1 MFDVG
6 FSEIVLI
13 AVVCLIVIGPKRLP
27 ETVRFLGFWLGRIR
41 RSLSNARADMER
53 EFGLDEIRRE
63 LHNQE
68 ILQRLEDERKQ
79 VEQAFNKRNKTD
91 KHTAD
96 RDPKL
101 LEQQPAELDSQTQG
115 SAETQSFEE
124 NPDFDFDLDSD
135 SATHQQSSQ
144 QSGHASSDASRST
157 DNQNDQQSNQQ
168 TSPKTSHQTSKPAP
182 ITPVEGES

>member
-53 EFGLDEIRRE
+53 EFGLDEIRRD

-68 ILQRLEDERKQ
+68 LLQRLEDERKQ
-79 VEQAFNKRNKTD
+79 VERAFNKTNKTN
-91 KHTAD
+91 
-96 RDPKL
+96 
-101 LEQQPAELDSQTQG
+101 QG
-115 SAETQSFEE
+115 LSDAETQ
-124 NPDFDFDLDSD
+124 
-135 SATHQQSSQ
+135 TSS
-144 QSGHASSDASRST
+144 SST
-157 DNQNDQQSNQQ
+157 DNGDATDFDGDFDGDDQQDPETTREASSTPPDATADEPHDQL
-168 TSPKTSHQTSKPAP
+168 SHEP
-182 ITPVEGES
+182 TPGAADKGEP